1 MTGKEVPVHDPY
13 ASQRSASETRTH
25 AGKALSYAIRVLEQ
39 GKAVLYATFQNDK
52 IGVTLGVS
60 VDGDGKSY
68 ISVDYKDFALMD
80 SEQQTILNKTIE
92 DL

>member
-1 MTGKEVPVHDPY
+1 MQE
-13 ASQRSASETRTH
+13 
-25 AGKALSYAIRVLEQ
+25 

-52 IGVTLGVS
+52 IGITLGVS

-68 ISVDYKDFALMD
+68 ISIDYKDFALMQ
-80 SEQQTILNKTIE
+80 SEKQTALDNTID